1 MGDLRTRI
9 SKLKQQKTELEVQ
22 NRNNEEESEK
32 LRNDLDDLRR
42 SKDAELKIKNALLL
56 QERDRYK
63 AKELQFDELAGIK
76 LQLDSEIELYRN
88 ILNEAEEEC
97 GYQSPLNM
105 KKQNSNSNNTN
116 TNTRKRKRLNNGSF
130 ETMTPI
136 GPMKTSSKML
146 ALADDA

>member
-22 NRNNEEESEK
+22 NRNNEEEAEK
-32 LRNDLDDLRR
+32 LRNDWDDLRR
-42 SKDAELKIKNALLL
+42 TKDNEIKMKNALIL

-88 ILNEAEEEC
+88 ILNEAEQEC
-97 GYQSPLNM
+97 GYMSPLAN
-105 KKQNSNSNNTN
+105 KNSNSHNTN
-116 TNTRKRKRLNNGSF
+116 GRSRKRKRLNNGSYAQ
-130 ETMTPI
+130 M
-136 GPMKTSSKML
+136 
-146 ALADDA
+146 